1 MHIYILSHYEET
13 LRKVREDAVMTNLAN
28 AKMRKLIPAT
38 MLSAAL
44 TLTAIAALAPSAH
57 AATSGVSVQGTGTVK
72 VTPDTVR
79 LNAVISF
86 VGSTNSA
93 ASKAV
98 STSAAAFRAAL
109 REKKV
114 ASKDIQSQSLTIYPE
129 YTWTQEKGQ
138 ELKGYRASQSFTVL
152 IRDEGNAGTI
162 IDAAVEAG
170 GDNIQVSGVT
180 PIVLDID
187 DAQDAAREKAVA
199 KAKKKANA
207 YAKLFDFDLG
217 RILWVSETSSS
228 YSPPIFSMAKGA
240 SAEAA
245 AAPTEIDL
253 GEQDVTVT
261 VDVRWAIK

>member
-1 MHIYILSHYEET
+1 MKRTRTLITTALVTSLAILPMGIGAS
-13 LRKVREDAVMTNLAN
+13 
-28 AKMRKLIPAT
+28 
-38 MLSAAL
+38 SA
-44 TLTAIAALAPSAH
+44 S

-86 VGSTNSA
+86 VGANNAA

-109 REKKV
+109 KEKKV
-114 ASKDIQSQSLTIYPE
+114 ATKDIQSQNLTIYPE
-129 YTWTQEKGQ
+129 YSWTQEKGQ

-152 IRDEGNAGTI
+152 IRDEANAGSI
-162 IDAAVEAG
+162 IDAAVEAA
-170 GDNIQVSGVT
+170 GDNIQVTGVT
-180 PIVLDID
+180 PIVLEID

-199 KAKKKANA
+199 KAKKKALA
-207 YAKLFDFDLG
+207 YAKLLDFDLG
-217 RILWVSETSSS
+217 KILWVSESSS
-228 YSPPIFSMAKGA
+228 AYNPPIYAMAKA
-240 SAEAA
+240 SADSAP

>member
-1 MHIYILSHYEET
+1 MNT
-13 LRKVREDAVMTNLAN
+13 RR
-28 AKMRKLIPAT
+28 LIPAT
-38 MLSAAL
+38 VFA
-44 TLTAIAALAPSAH
+44 TALALIPLGVGVQSAS

-72 VTPDTVR
+72 VVPDTVR
-79 LNAVISF
+79 LNATISF
-86 VGSTNSA
+86 VGATNSA

-109 REKKV
+109 KDKKV
-114 ASKDIQSQSLTIYPE
+114 ATKDIQSQNLTIYPE

-152 IRDEGNAGTI
+152 VRDEANAGAI
-162 IDAAVEAG
+162 IDASVDAA
-170 GDNIQVSGVT
+170 GDNIQVTGVT

-199 KAKKKANA
+199 KAKKKATA

-217 RILWVSETSSS
+217 KILWVSESSS
-228 YSPPIFSMAKGA
+228 AYNPPIYAMAKA
-240 SAEAA
+240 SVADAA
-245 AAPTEIDL
+245 APPTEIDL

-261 VDVRWAIK
+261 VDVRWSIK

>member
-1 MHIYILSHYEET
+1 MKRTRTLITTALVTSLAILPM
-13 LRKVREDAVMTNLAN
+13 AIGAG
-28 AKMRKLIPAT
+28 
-38 MLSAAL
+38 SA
-44 TLTAIAALAPSAH
+44 S
-57 AATSGVSVQGTGTVK
+57 AATSGVSIQGTGTVK

-86 VGSTNSA
+86 VGTNNAA

-109 REKKV
+109 KEKKV
-114 ASKDIQSQSLTIYPE
+114 ATKDIQSQNLTIYPE
-129 YTWTQEKGQ
+129 YSWTQEKGQ

-152 IRDEGNAGTI
+152 IRDEANAGSI
-162 IDAAVEAG
+162 IDAAVEAA
-170 GDNIQVSGVT
+170 GDNIQVTGVT
-180 PIVLDID
+180 PIVLEID

-199 KAKKKANA
+199 KAKKKALA
-207 YAKLFDFDLG
+207 YAKLLDFDLG
-217 RILWVSETSSS
+217 KILWVSESSS
-228 YSPPIFSMAKGA
+228 AYNPPIYAMAKA
-240 SAEAA
+240 SAESAP

>member
-1 MHIYILSHYEET
+1 MNTTKRRILPASI
-13 LRKVREDAVMTNLAN
+13 LAAV
-28 AKMRKLIPAT
+28 I
-38 MLSAAL
+38 
-44 TLTAIAALAPSAH
+44 ALASVGIGAQGAA

-86 VGSTNSA
+86 VGATNSA

-109 REKKV
+109 RAQKV
-114 ASKDIQSQSLTIYPE
+114 AAKDIQSQNLTIYPE

-152 IRDEGNAGTI
+152 IRDEANAGAI

-199 KAKKKANA
+199 KAKKKASA
-207 YAKLFDFDLG
+207 YAKLLDFDLG
-217 RILWVSETSSS
+217 KILWVSETSSA
-228 YSPPIFSMAKGA
+228 YNPPIYAMAKA
-240 SAEAA
+240 SAESAS
-245 AAPTEIDL
+245 APTEIDL

-261 VDVRWAIK
+261 VDVRWSIK

>member
-1 MHIYILSHYEET
+1 MMK
-13 LRKVREDAVMTNLAN
+13 R
-28 AKMRKLIPAT
+28 LIPAT
-38 MLSAAL
+38 VFA
-44 TLTAIAALAPSAH
+44 TALALIPVGVGVQSAS

-72 VTPDTVR
+72 VVPDTVR
-79 LNAVISF
+79 LNATISF
-86 VGSTNSA
+86 VGATNSA

-109 REKKV
+109 KEKKV
-114 ASKDIQSQSLTIYPE
+114 ATKDIQSQNLTIYPE

-152 IRDEGNAGTI
+152 VRDEANAGAI
-162 IDAAVEAG
+162 IDASVDAA
-170 GDNIQVSGVT
+170 GDNIQVTGVT

-199 KAKKKANA
+199 KAKKKATA

-217 RILWVSETSSS
+217 KILWVSETSSS
-228 YSPPIFSMAKGA
+228 YSPPIFGLAKTSVA
-240 SAEAA
+240 DAA
-245 AAPTEIDL
+245 APPTEIDL

>member
-1 MHIYILSHYEET
+1 MKRTRTLITTALVTSLAILPM
-13 LRKVREDAVMTNLAN
+13 AIGAG
-28 AKMRKLIPAT
+28 
-38 MLSAAL
+38 SA
-44 TLTAIAALAPSAH
+44 S
-57 AATSGVSVQGTGTVK
+57 AATSGVSIQGTGTVK

-86 VGSTNSA
+86 VGANNAA

-109 REKKV
+109 KEKKV
-114 ASKDIQSQSLTIYPE
+114 ATKDIQSQNLTIYPE
-129 YTWTQEKGQ
+129 YSWTQEKGQ

-152 IRDEGNAGTI
+152 IRDEANAGSI
-162 IDAAVEAG
+162 IDAAVDAA
-170 GDNIQVSGVT
+170 GDNIQVTGVT
-180 PIVLDID
+180 PIVLEID

-199 KAKKKANA
+199 KAKKKALA
-207 YAKLFDFDLG
+207 YAKLLDFDLG
-217 RILWVSETSSS
+217 KILSVSESSS
-228 YSPPIFSMAKGA
+228 AYNPPIYAMAKA
-240 SAEAA
+240 SADSAP

>member
-1 MHIYILSHYEET
+1 MT
-13 LRKVREDAVMTNLAN
+13 TKTRKI
-28 AKMRKLIPAT
+28 IPAS
-38 MLSAAL
+38 LLA
-44 TLTAIAALAPSAH
+44 AALALGSLGFTAQSAS

-86 VGSTNSA
+86 VGTTNSA

-109 REKKV
+109 RAQKV
-114 ASKDIQSQSLTIYPE
+114 ASKDIQSQNLTVYPE

-152 IRDEGNAGTI
+152 IRDETNAGTI

-170 GDNIQVSGVT
+170 GDNIQITGVT

-207 YAKLFDFDLG
+207 FAKLFDFDLG
-217 RILWVSETSSS
+217 KILWVSETSSS
-228 YSPPIFSMAKGA
+228 YNPPMFGVAKAA

-245 AAPTEIDL
+245 APPTEIDL